1 MKKMSYWK
9 KAKIMADVQEK
20 EAVKI
25 HILYLHINP
34 ESVYYITIFMIKTKL
49 YTFGSQYHFPQRF
62 KRGA

>member
-34 ESVYYITIFMIKTKL
+34 ESVYYIYDKDKTI
-49 YTFGSQYHFPQRF
+49 HFWKSISFSSTLPLVC
-62 KRGA
+62 KS